1 MKARDLP
8 SSQRMETLKVA
19 YARYERVWRAYQ
31 RETELFARALWGSYE
46 VAKDLGNTELQQQCL
61 EALAK
66 NPKLENTEE
75 AKKAKELLN

>member
-61 EALAK
+61 VALAE